1 MDKNKNVPKEESQKS
16 RYPITFLILIL
27 SSTLIAIFVA
37 IVISFILKHFHL
49 IRFGEQ
55 GISPLWFLLLLA
67 ILIDVFT
74 TIPFLIFAAK
84 PILKVI
90 NASKK
95 IAKGDYSVRI
105 PLGSIDAVEELTINF
120 NKMAAELESVEMLQ
134 SDFINNFSHE
144 FKTPIVSIR
153 GFAKMLKR
161 SDLTDEE
168 RAEYLDIIIAESE
181 RLAELSTNVLNLS
194 KIEQQTILTD
204 TITFNASE
212 QIRLVI
218 AMLDTKWADKQI
230 SITFD
235 ASELFI
241 TGNENMLQEVW
252 LNLLD
257 NAIKFSDKYGKI
269 DVTASTNEKNV
280 IFTFTNYGVAIS
292 AEDMA
297 HIFDK
302 FYQGDKSHS
311 EKGNGLGLAIA
322 DRIVK
327 LHNGTIHLETSS
339 EERTTFVVTLPA
351 ASHGASPPTP

>member
-1 MDKNKNVPKEESQKS
+1 MNKNKNIHKEESQKS
-16 RYPITFLILIL
+16 RYPITFLVLIL

-49 IRFGEQ
+49 INFGAQ
-55 GISPLWFLLLLA
+55 GVSPFCFLLLLA

-161 SDLTDEE
+161 GDLTDEE

-204 TITFNASE
+204 KTNFNVSE

-235 ASELFI
+235 APEFFI

-257 NAIKFSDKYGKI
+257 NALKFSDKNSNVN
-269 DVTASTNEKNV
+269 VTANTSGKNYV
-280 IFTFTNYGVAIS
+280 FTFTNYGVAIS
-292 AEDMA
+292 DEDMA

-322 DRIVK
+322 EKIIK
-327 LHNGTIHLETSS
+327 LHNGTIHLEKSN
-339 EERTTFVVTLPA
+339 EKKTTFVVTLPDK
-351 ASHGASPPTP
+351 

>member
-1 MDKNKNVPKEESQKS
+1 MNKNKNVPKKESQKS
-16 RYPITFLILIL
+16 CYPITFLILIL
-27 SSTLIAIFVA
+27 SSTLIAIFVSL
-37 IVISFILKHFHL
+37 VISFFLNHFNL

-55 GISPLWFLLLLA
+55 GVSPLWFLLLLA

-161 SDLTDEE
+161 DDLTPEE
-168 RAEYLDIIIAESE
+168 RTEYLDIIIAESE

-194 KIEQQTILTD
+194 KIEQQIILTD
-204 TITFNASE
+204 KTTYNVSE

-218 AMLDTKWADKQI
+218 AMLDSKWADKQI
-230 SITFD
+230 SIAFD
-235 ASELFI
+235 APELFI

-257 NAIKFSDKYGKI
+257 NAIKFSAKYGKV
-269 DVTASTNEKNV
+269 DVTADKQDKNYKF
-280 IFTFTNYGVAIS
+280 IFTNYGATIS
-292 AEDMA
+292 GEDEER
-297 HIFDK
+297 IFHK

-322 DRIVK
+322 DKIIK
-327 LHNGTIHLETSS
+327 LHNGTIHLEKSN
-339 EERTTFVVTLPA
+339 EQKTTFVVMLPDK
-351 ASHGASPPTP
+351 

>member
-1 MDKNKNVPKEESQKS
+1 MNKKENVQKS

-37 IVISFILKHFHL
+37 IVISFILKHFNL
-49 IRFGEQ
+49 ISFGEQ
-55 GISPLWFLLLLA
+55 GVSSLWFLLLLA

-74 TIPFLIFAAK
+74 TIPFLIFAVK

-95 IAKGDYSVRI
+95 IAKGDYTVRI

-120 NKMAAELESVEMLQ
+120 NKMAEELESVEMLQ

-161 SDLTDEE
+161 DDLTPEE
-168 RAEYLDIIIAESE
+168 RTEYLDIIIAESE
-181 RLAELSTNVLNLS
+181 RLADLSTNVLNLS

-204 TITFNASE
+204 KITFNVSE

-218 AMLDTKWADKQI
+218 AMLDTRWADKQI

-235 ASELFI
+235 APELFI

-257 NAIKFSDKYGKI
+257 NAIKFSDKYGNV
-269 DVTASTNEKNV
+269 DVTACKQDKNCE
-280 IFTFTNYGVAIS
+280 FTFTNYGVTIS
-292 AEDMA
+292 EEDMR

-322 DRIVK
+322 NKIIK
-327 LHNGTIHLETSS
+327 LHNGTISLKKSN
-339 EERTTFVVTLPA
+339 EEKTTFVVTIPDK
-351 ASHGASPPTP
+351 